1 MMRIALTLFFAMAFA
16 ACSSNLDLEARMSK
30 VEARVKENGKKIQN
44 EPQVKEFNLLKS
56 DDIVVYYNPNGRRDP
71 FKVYEGKAVTKFEV
85 DLTSAL
91 ESFELGDLELT
102 AIIWGIAKPKAL
114 FRAPDGYS
122 YTGEKGTRIGRNG
135 GKISKVSRSKILVQE
150 EYRSPTGDITVRQ
163 LELNLHTDEELEDRE
178 LENLDFKFSD
188 E

>member
-1 MMRIALTLFFAMAFA
+1 M
-16 ACSSNLDLEARMSK
+16 
-30 VEARVKENGKKIQN
+30 
-44 EPQVKEFNLLKS
+44 
-56 DDIVVYYNPNGRRDP
+56 
-71 FKVYEGKAVTKFEV
+71 
-85 DLTSAL
+85 TSAL
-91 ESFELGDLELT
+91 EAFELGDLELT

-163 LELNLHTDEELEDRE
+163 LEIALHTDEEKKDKE
-178 LENLDFKFSD
+178 LETLDFKYSD

>member
-1 MMRIALTLFFAMAFA
+1 MGCA
-16 ACSSNLDLEARMSK
+16 SDLDLEARMSQ

-44 EPQVKEFNLLKS
+44 EPQVAEFNLLKS
-56 DDIVVYYNPNGRRDP
+56 DEIVTYYNPSGRRDP
-71 FKVYEGKAVTKFEV
+71 FKEYEGKAVAKLEV
-85 DLTSAL
+85 DLTSIL
-91 ESFELGDLELT
+91 ESFELADLQLT

-122 YTGEKGTRIGRNG
+122 YIGEKGTRIGRNG
-135 GKISKVSRSKILVQE
+135 GKISKVSRSKLLVQE

-163 LELNLHTDEELEDRE
+163 LEINLHDDEELQDRE
-178 LENLDFKFSD
+178 LESLDFKFSD